1 MEATKKGKDGN
12 RHWVLKK
19 VGGETEKMNANK
31 IALLAIAI
39 VAIGIFALPSTV
51 SLFSGQHSWYGLDDP
66 GNQVPCEKCHA
77 DINDEMISGDNG
89 VHTTLAGP
97 GCDCHRVNATASRF
111 GGNYASGDDTG
122 STPGTE
128 SHAAETIACMICH
141 EQGATFAMGIF
152 AGGFNQ
158 TAVYD
163 GISGQ
168 REYWYNDTNGTG
180 GEYAAHNAFLNQAI
194 ENDLMEDSNEACI
207 ACHTRVG
214 VNITWTKNTVL
225 EFTAGEDDL
234 GNWTLTDFKA
244 TGDNVTNTNYK
255 NNWTNSY

>member
-1 MEATKKGKDGN
+1 
-12 RHWVLKK
+12 
-19 VGGETEKMNANK
+19 MNTNK

-51 SLFSGQHSWYGLDDP
+51 SLLSGQHTWYDLSGE
-66 GNQVPCEKCHA
+66 GNDLPCEKCHA

-111 GGNYASGDDTG
+111 GGNYASGDGEGT
-122 STPGTE
+122 STPGTD
-128 SHAAETIACMICH
+128 SHAAETISCMICH
-141 EQGATFAMGIF
+141 EQGATFAVGIF

-158 TAVYD
+158 TEVYD
-163 GISGQ
+163 GVDSGQ
-168 REYWYNDTNGTG
+168 RQYYYNWSNGTG

-194 ENDLMEDSNEACI
+194 KNDLMEDSNEACI

-234 GNWTLTDFKA
+234 GNWTLTDFQA

-255 NNWTNSY
+255 NNWTNTY